1 MKPIKE
7 NKNQETEAS
16 QKPIIGITMGDYNG
30 VGPEVMLKALAHPHI
45 TKICTPV
52 IYGSMKII
60 SKYRKTLK
68 VKDFYINQINHA
80 KQIAQ
85 RKISL
90 LNVGQNKKLEINPGK
105 VSEDA
110 GSFAYESLKQAVQDV
125 QQGHL
130 QALLTAPINKNN
142 IQSKDFDFPGHT
154 EYLTKTFQIRDSL
167 MMMVCDELKVGVVT
181 GHIPL
186 AEVSN
191 QLTREKVATK
201 ILIMLKSLR
210 DDFGIA
216 KPRIAVLGPNPHA
229 GEGGLLGEEENQII
243 RPVITE
249 IKKKG
254 AFVFGPYPA
263 DGFFG
268 TAMFKKF
275 DATLAMYHDQ
285 GLVPF
290 KTLAFERGV
299 NFTAGLPIVRTSPD
313 HGTAYDIAGKN
324 VADESSFREALFLAI
339 DIAKRRKE
347 LVKIQQEKLSREKLE
362 NSREASR
369 KG

>member
-1 MKPIKE
+1 MSMKE
-7 NKNQETEAS
+7 NKVQEGPSKQT
-16 QKPIIGITMGDYNG
+16 PVIGITMGDFNG
-30 VGPEVMLKALAHPHI
+30 IGPEVMLKALAHPHI

-68 VKDFYINQINHA
+68 VKDFYINQINHS
-80 KQIAQ
+80 KQISP
-85 RKISL
+85 RKICL

-105 VSEDA
+105 ASQEA
-110 GSFAYESLKQAVQDV
+110 GGFAFDSLKQAVQDL
-125 QQGHL
+125 QQGL
-130 QALLTAPINKNN
+130 TDALLTAPINKNN
-142 IQSKDFDFPGHT
+142 IQSQDFDFPGHT
-154 EYLTKTFQIRDSL
+154 EYLTKTFQTRDSL
-167 MMMVCDELKVGVVT
+167 MMMVCDELRIGVVT
-181 GHIPL
+181 GHVPL
-186 AEVSN
+186 SEVSN

-216 KPRIAVLGPNPHA
+216 KPRIAVLGLNPHA
-229 GEGGLLGEEENQII
+229 GEDGLLGEEEIQII

-254 AFVFGPYPA
+254 AFVYGPYPA

-268 TAMFKKF
+268 TALFKKF

-299 NFTAGLPIVRTSPD
+299 NFTAGLPVVRTSPD

-324 VADESSFREALFLAI
+324 IADESSFREALFLAI
-339 DIAKRRKE
+339 DVANRRKE
-347 LVKIQQEKLSREKLE
+347 LAKIQKERLSKEKVE
-362 NSREASR
+362 NTKEASR